1 MLGRTCRSG
10 VLATSPRRCF
20 VLPNALRNHGVL
32 FWALAAVVILAFS
45 WTFLMGAAGGSFE
58 ALMLPFALLLQLA
71 LPVAAIA
78 VAIWLALRLL
88 PVRWNRLIEGGDVS
102 SDEILK
108 RRYAAGEITR
118 DQYVRMKQDLRS

>member
-20 VLPNALRNHGVL
+20 VLRNALRNHGVL

-45 WTFLMGAAGGSFE
+45 WTFLMGAAGGIFE